1 MKDNNNVFL
10 KNISIFKDLKEEEI
24 KKITSILKLVRFK
37 AGEIIINEGET
48 GNTMFVFKEG
58 KVQISHQITL
68 KLGSSWGEAEKSM
81 AVLDGSTIGFF
92 GEMSLLTGAPRSA
105 TIKAIT
111 DCTLYKIEKEDF
123 EKFSKKN
130 PVIAYSIMEKIA
142 KVLSNRIVGMNDNI
156 LKLTT
161 ALSIALSKRKK

>member
-1 MKDNNNVFL
+1 MKDKDIDFL
-10 KNISIFKDLKEEEI
+10 KNISIFNDLREDEI
-24 KKITSILKLVRFK
+24 KKIISILKIIK
-37 AGEIIINEGET
+37 YKTGEIIINEGEI
-48 GNTMFVFKEG
+48 GDTMFVFKEG

-81 AVLDGSTIGFF
+81 AILDGSTIGFF

-111 DCTLYKIEKEDF
+111 DCTLYKIEKNDF
-123 EKFSKKN
+123 ERFAKRN
-130 PVIAYSIMEKIA
+130 PIIAYSIMEKIA